1 MEVRQAAALHP
12 DSQGQARRSAGRR
25 GNAGRRARPAARFRR
40 RVLLQGIRRAAP
52 PAPGAGTAQGLR
64 AAGRRDRQVG
74 RRIRIP
80 AARDPLGLPGQ
91 HSRTRNRGGCGEADG
106 DLDLQ
111 RRARSF
117 RCAQAPLPASSHRL
131 PRTEARGAHRRK
143 PRAWNREIPA
153 HADRRLHQPGPHSRS
168 EEAAVGQ
175 RNHRLGARAGAAA
188 VFGAGSSDRQ
198 GHAQRALEIRGRH
211 RDHAAPGDDL
221 RRQSRTARRVRLG
234 ALMREELHRFFRAA
248 RGAGVRVSPAE
259 SIDAM
264 KAVADVGFG
273 DRDILRDTLLL
284 TLAKNQDEK
293 RALGET
299 FDLFFSQP
307 EVKDEAAPEDAA
319 QGALPDSTSSE
330 TPPGGD
336 AGAPAPQMGELAQM
350 LMSRDRNAIAAAM
363 ANAAS
368 AASLSDIRYF
378 TQRGIFSTRILEAL
392 GIERLRDDMDAL
404 TATNPAEAER
414 LAAALEALREN
425 VRDVVS
431 QALLLYG
438 REESENLRNEILRNA
453 PLARL
458 ERRQVEQMKALIRA
472 IARRLR
478 ERYSKPRKR
487 QRRGHLDVRRTL
499 RRNAAWG
506 GIPFL
511 TSWKRRHRDRPKI
524 VALCDVAGS
533 VAQVS
538 DFFLL
543 LIHSLHEVVDDVRS
557 FAFSGHL
564 IEVSDILDTKSPE
577 EAMKEIMSKVGFG
590 SSDYGG
596 SLVDFEKGWIR
607 SVTPKTTVVV
617 LGDAR
622 TNNLDPRA
630 DILRTISER
639 SKRLV
644 WLNPEGRMAWG
655 WGDSEMPRYAAF
667 CSVVRQCA
675 TAKQLERAV
684 SDIVAAYQ

>member
-1 MEVRQAAALHP
+1 
-12 DSQGQARRSAGRR
+12 
-25 GNAGRRARPAARFRR
+25 
-40 RVLLQGIRRAAP
+40 
-52 PAPGAGTAQGLR
+52 
-64 AAGRRDRQVG
+64 
-74 RRIRIP
+74 
-80 AARDPLGLPGQ
+80 
-91 HSRTRNRGGCGEADG
+91 
-106 DLDLQ
+106 
-111 RRARSF
+111 
-117 RCAQAPLPASSHRL
+117 
-131 PRTEARGAHRRK
+131 
-143 PRAWNREIPA
+143 
-153 HADRRLHQPGPHSRS
+153 
-168 EEAAVGQ
+168 
-175 RNHRLGARAGAAA
+175 
-188 VFGAGSSDRQ
+188 
-198 GHAQRALEIRGRH
+198 
-211 RDHAAPGDDL
+211 
-221 RRQSRTARRVRLG
+221 
-234 ALMREELHRFFRAA
+234 MREELHRFFRAA
-248 RGAGVRVSPAE
+248 RGAGVRVSPAD

-264 KAVADVGFG
+264 KAVADVGFA
-273 DRDILRDTLLL
+273 DRNILRDTLLL
-284 TLAKNQDEK
+284 TLAKSQDEK
-293 RALGET
+293 QALGEC

-307 EVKDEAAPEDAA
+307 EVKGETASEDTDKGTGADSAA
-319 QGALPDSTSSE
+319 SE
-330 TPPGGD
+330 TQPGGP
-336 AGAPAPQMGELAQM
+336 GAPTPEMGELAQL
-350 LMSRDRNAIAAAM
+350 LMSRDRSAIAAAM
-363 ANAAS
+363 ANAAT
-368 AASLSDIRYF
+368 LSDIRYF
-378 TQRGIFSTRILEAL
+378 TQRGIFSTRILNQL
-392 GIERLRDDMDAL
+392 GIERLRDDLDAL
-404 TATNPAEAER
+404 TATNPAAAER
-414 LAAALEALREN
+414 LAAALTALREN
-425 VRDVVS
+425 VSEIVS
-431 QALLLYG
+431 QALVLYG

-487 QRRGHLDVRRTL
+487 QRRGHLDIRRTL

-506 GIPFL
+506 GVPFL
-511 TSWKRRHRDRPKI
+511 TSWKRRHRDRPQI
-524 VALCDVAGS
+524 VALCDVSGS

-543 LIHSLHEVVDDVRS
+543 LIYSLHEVVDDVRS

-577 EAMKEIMSKVGFG
+577 AAMSEIMSKVGFG

-596 SLVDFEKGWIR
+596 SLLDFEKGWIR
-607 SVTPKTTVVV
+607 TVTPKTTVIV

-630 DILRTISER
+630 DILRRISER

>member
-1 MEVRQAAALHP
+1 
-12 DSQGQARRSAGRR
+12 
-25 GNAGRRARPAARFRR
+25 
-40 RVLLQGIRRAAP
+40 
-52 PAPGAGTAQGLR
+52 
-64 AAGRRDRQVG
+64 
-74 RRIRIP
+74 
-80 AARDPLGLPGQ
+80 
-91 HSRTRNRGGCGEADG
+91 
-106 DLDLQ
+106 
-111 RRARSF
+111 
-117 RCAQAPLPASSHRL
+117 
-131 PRTEARGAHRRK
+131 
-143 PRAWNREIPA
+143 
-153 HADRRLHQPGPHSRS
+153 
-168 EEAAVGQ
+168 
-175 RNHRLGARAGAAA
+175 
-188 VFGAGSSDRQ
+188 
-198 GHAQRALEIRGRH
+198 
-211 RDHAAPGDDL
+211 
-221 RRQSRTARRVRLG
+221 
-234 ALMREELHRFFRAA
+234 MREELHRFFRAA

-264 KAVADVGFG
+264 KAVADVGFA
-273 DRDILRDTLLL
+273 DRNILRDTLLL
-284 TLAKNQDEK
+284 TLAKSQDEK
-293 RALGET
+293 QALGEC
-299 FDLFFSQP
+299 FDLFFSRP
-307 EVKDEAAPEDAA
+307 EVKEEETAPEDAA
-319 QGALPDSTSSE
+319 ESATAESPAGESQP
-330 TPPGGD
+330 GD
-336 AGAPAPQMGELAQM
+336 ASAQAPELGELAQM
-350 LMSRDRNAIAAAM
+350 LLSRDRNAIAAAM
-363 ANAAS
+363 ANAAN

-378 TQRGIFSTRILEAL
+378 TQRGIFSTRILESL
-392 GIERLRDDMDAL
+392 GIERLRDDLDAL
-404 TATNPAEAER
+404 TATSSAEAER
-414 LAAALEALREN
+414 LAAALGALREN
-425 VRDVVS
+425 VREVVN

-438 REESENLRNEILRNA
+438 REESENLRHEILRNA

-458 ERRQVEQMKALIRA
+458 ERRQLEQMKVLIRA

-487 QRRGHLDVRRTL
+487 QRRGHLDIRRTL

-506 GIPFL
+506 GVPFL

-524 VALCDVAGS
+524 VAICDVSGS

-543 LIHSLHEVVDDVRS
+543 LIYSLHEVVDDVRS

-577 EAMKEIMSKVGFG
+577 AAMSEIMSKVGFG

-596 SLVDFEKGWIR
+596 SLLDFEKGWIR
-607 SVTPKTTVVV
+607 TVTPKTTVIV

-630 DILRTISER
+630 DILRRISER

>member
-1 MEVRQAAALHP
+1 MRQ
-12 DSQGQARRSAGRR
+12 
-25 GNAGRRARPAARFRR
+25 
-40 RVLLQGIRRAAP
+40 
-52 PAPGAGTAQGLR
+52 
-64 AAGRRDRQVG
+64 
-74 RRIRIP
+74 
-80 AARDPLGLPGQ
+80 
-91 HSRTRNRGGCGEADG
+91 
-106 DLDLQ
+106 
-111 RRARSF
+111 
-117 RCAQAPLPASSHRL
+117 
-131 PRTEARGAHRRK
+131 
-143 PRAWNREIPA
+143 
-153 HADRRLHQPGPHSRS
+153 
-168 EEAAVGQ
+168 
-175 RNHRLGARAGAAA
+175 
-188 VFGAGSSDRQ
+188 
-198 GHAQRALEIRGRH
+198 
-211 RDHAAPGDDL
+211 
-221 RRQSRTARRVRLG
+221 
-234 ALMREELHRFFRAA
+234 ELHRFFRAA
-248 RGAGVRVSPAE
+248 RGAGVHVSPAE

-264 KAVADVGFG
+264 RAVADVGFAN
-273 DRDILRDTLLL
+273 RAILRDTLLL
-284 TLAKNQDEK
+284 TLAKSEDEK
-293 RALGET
+293 QALGNC

-307 EVKDEAAPEDAA
+307 EVKDDTATEDAPESMAA
-319 QGALPDSTSSE
+319 DSNAGDTPSSE
-330 TPPGGD
+330 
-336 AGAPAPQMGELAQM
+336 AGAPSPELGELAQM
-350 LMSRDRNAIAAAM
+350 LMTRDRNAIAAALANA

-368 AASLSDIRYF
+368 LPDIRYF
-378 TQRGIFSTRILEAL
+378 TQRGIFATRILEAL
-392 GIERLRDDMDAL
+392 GIARLRDDLDAL
-404 TATNPAEAER
+404 NATNPSEAER
-414 LAAALEALREN
+414 LNAATDALREN
-425 VRDVVS
+425 VRDTVN

-438 REESENLRNEILRNA
+438 REEAENLRHEILRNA

-487 QRRGHLDVRRTL
+487 QRRGHLDTRKTL

-506 GIPFL
+506 GVPFL

-524 VALCDVAGS
+524 VALCDVSGS

-557 FAFSGHL
+557 FAFSGNL
-564 IEVSDILDTKSPE
+564 IEVSDILDNKSPE
-577 EAMKEIMSKVGFG
+577 EAMREIMSKVGFG

-596 SLVDFEKGWIR
+596 SFADFEKGFMA
-607 SVTPKTTVVV
+607 SVTPKTTVIV

-639 SKRLV
+639 AKRLV

-655 WGDSEMPRYAAF
+655 WGDSEMPRYSAF

>member
-1 MEVRQAAALHP
+1 
-12 DSQGQARRSAGRR
+12 
-25 GNAGRRARPAARFRR
+25 
-40 RVLLQGIRRAAP
+40 
-52 PAPGAGTAQGLR
+52 
-64 AAGRRDRQVG
+64 
-74 RRIRIP
+74 
-80 AARDPLGLPGQ
+80 
-91 HSRTRNRGGCGEADG
+91 
-106 DLDLQ
+106 
-111 RRARSF
+111 
-117 RCAQAPLPASSHRL
+117 
-131 PRTEARGAHRRK
+131 
-143 PRAWNREIPA
+143 
-153 HADRRLHQPGPHSRS
+153 
-168 EEAAVGQ
+168 
-175 RNHRLGARAGAAA
+175 
-188 VFGAGSSDRQ
+188 
-198 GHAQRALEIRGRH
+198 
-211 RDHAAPGDDL
+211 
-221 RRQSRTARRVRLG
+221 
-234 ALMREELHRFFRAA
+234 MREELHRFFRAA

-264 KAVADVGFG
+264 NAVADVGFA
-273 DRDILRDTLLL
+273 DRGILRDSLLL
-284 TLAKNQDEK
+284 TLAKSQDEK
-293 RALGET
+293 QALGAC

-307 EVKDEAAPEDAA
+307 EVRDATAPEDAA
-319 QGALPDSTSSE
+319 ESAATHLAAGESPS
-330 TPPGGD
+330 GD
-336 AGAPAPQMGELAQM
+336 VGAPSPELGELAQR
-350 LMSRDRNAIAAAM
+350 LLSRDRNAIAAAM
-363 ANAAS
+363 ANAAN
-368 AASLSDIRYF
+368 AAALSDIRYF
-378 TQRGIFSTRILEAL
+378 TQRGIFSTRILDAL
-392 GIERLRDDMDAL
+392 GIARLRDDLDAL
-404 TATNPAEAER
+404 RSTNPAEAER
-414 LAAALEALREN
+414 LAAASEALREN

-438 REESENLRNEILRNA
+438 REESENLRHEILRNA

-487 QRRGHLDVRRTL
+487 QRRGHLDTRKTL

-506 GIPFL
+506 GVPFL
-511 TSWKRRHRDRPKI
+511 TSWKRRHRDRPRI
-524 VALCDVAGS
+524 VAICDVSGS

-564 IEVSDILDTKSPE
+564 IEVSDILDEKSPE
-577 EAMKEIMSKVGFG
+577 EAMSEIMSKVGFG

-607 SVTPKTTVVV
+607 TVTPKTTVIV

-630 DILRTISER
+630 DILRRISER